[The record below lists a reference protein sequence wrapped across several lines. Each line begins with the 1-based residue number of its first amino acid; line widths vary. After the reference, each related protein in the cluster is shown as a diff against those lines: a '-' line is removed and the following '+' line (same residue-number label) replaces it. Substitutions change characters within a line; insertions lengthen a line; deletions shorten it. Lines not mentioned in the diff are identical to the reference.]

1 MKIFYTFCV
10 IVALGTYTANAQ
22 IKVIGSLVPNGTADK
37 YPTHSDTY
45 GKGGFRGVANVAERD
60 AITTA
65 RRSLGM
71 LVYAVAENKFYQ
83 LKGGVENT
91 NWTEVNIGGTGGM
104 DPAAVVAIINGG
116 TGATSAEQ
124 ARANLGLKSMALQDS
139 SAVDIIGGVIN
150 GTAIG
155 GSAPVAGAF
164 TKLIAT
170 EGLAVKGEVEVDGG
184 IKATGDVTAFSDIR
198 LKKNIKVIPRVSE
211 SLRKIQAVEFDR
223 RDMNLHQIG
232 FIAQNIQQYF
242 PVLVKAAADKRGT
255 LSVNY
260 QGLTSPLLKG
270 WQEHDEEIS
279 QLKTEVEQLK
289 KELKEL
295 KGMLLLNNTKGQK

>member
-1 MKIFYTFCV
+1 MKIFYTLCV
-10 IVALGTYTANAQ
+10 MIGLGICSANAQ
-22 IKVIGSLVPNGTADK
+22 IKVIGSLIPNGTADK

-60 AITTA
+60 GITTA
-65 RRSLGM
+65 RRAEGM
-71 LVYAVAENKFYQ
+71 LVYSIAENKFYQ
-83 LKGGVENT
+83 LKGGIDNT
-91 NWTEVNIGGTGGM
+91 NWIEVNIGGAGGV
-104 DPAAVVAIINGG
+104 DPSTVLAIINGG
-116 TGATSAEQ
+116 TGATTAEQ
-124 ARANLGLKSMALQDS
+124 ARINLGLKTMSLQDS
-139 SAVDIIGGVIN
+139 SAVSIVGGVIN

-155 GSAPVAGAF
+155 SSAPVAGAF
-164 TKLIAT
+164 TKLMAT

-211 SLRKIQAVEFDR
+211 SLRNIQAVEFDR
-223 RDMNLHQIG
+223 RDMKLHQIG

-242 PVLVKAAADKRGT
+242 PILVKVAADKRGT

-260 QGLTSPLLKG
+260 QGMTSPLLKG

-279 QLKTEVEQLK
+279 NLKTEVELLK
-289 KELKEL
+289 KELAEL
-295 KGMLLLNNTKGQK
+295 KALIKAVAR